1 MFAEMF
7 LENIGQSNGIKGIT
21 IGKKEL
27 KTSAFAD
34 DRNQQLPSTSW
45 NAANAF
51 WKSHWHKV

>member
-34 DRNQQLPSTSW
+34 DRNQQLPSTS
-45 NAANAF
+45 
-51 WKSHWHKV
+51 